1 MHYGTIEFLDGPR
14 FPSYLLRVTPRGIT
28 SLALLC
34 SVAQPFQAPAEE
46 ENCCACSMVRE
57 KAEAVSRVSRPYL

>member
-14 FPSYLLRVTPRGIT
+14 FPSHLLRVTPRGIT

-46 ENCCACSMVRE
+46 EIDHLV
-57 KAEAVSRVSRPYL
+57 VLDHW